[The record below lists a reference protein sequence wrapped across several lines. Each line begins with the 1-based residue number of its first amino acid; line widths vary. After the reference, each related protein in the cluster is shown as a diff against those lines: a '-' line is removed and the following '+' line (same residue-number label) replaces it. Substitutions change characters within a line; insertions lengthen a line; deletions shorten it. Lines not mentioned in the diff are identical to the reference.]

1 MPCSWVEIYQ
11 RGGGTICPVFSS
23 MKEAALL
30 LTFVLPFVEVSERL
44 DASVF
49 TAETW
54 NIRDG
59 PY

>member
-1 MPCSWVEIYQ
+1 
-11 RGGGTICPVFSS
+11 

-54 NIRDG
+54 NIRGG